1 MVGLSDVEEQ
11 KPAELSGGMRK
22 RVGLA
27 RAIAMNPEYILYD
40 EPTTGLDPI
49 MADIINDLILD
60 MNQRLSVT
68 AIAVTHDMISAYKIA
83 DRIAMLHD
91 GVIHMVGTPDEIR
104 NCDDALVQQFIL
116 GRGEGPIKSLE

>member
-1 MVGLSDVEEQ
+1 MI
-11 KPAELSGGMRK
+11 
-22 RVGLA
+22 RVA
-27 RAIAMNPEYILYD
+27 RAAAAVL
-40 EPTTGLDPI
+40 GLLL
-49 MADIINDLILD
+49 A
-60 MNQRLSVT
+60 LSVT

>member
-1 MVGLSDVEEQ
+1 
-11 KPAELSGGMRK
+11 
-22 RVGLA
+22 
-27 RAIAMNPEYILYD
+27 MNPEYILYD

-104 NCDDALVQQFIL
+104 NCDDPLVQQFIL